1 MLHHLSTMSVAGLRF
16 TRTAGQTS
24 TPLETRSG
32 SYIYNGDPAYFHD
45 WEFRTLMR
53 LKLSEDAIKAK
64 AQKKARRNSRRSP
77 TPQDEPTD
85 ADAEADMPG
94 EGTGGGDLASLAAAM
109 SRECPSDTSRSSRHG
124 KSSKPSV
131 TNRASHGPKGDVD
144 PLDELT
150 ASAAQA
156 RTEMVQNVLEGLREE
171 AFELARDIGV
181 DVLTQPG
188 GLRKFVEKLR
198 DVVFPRAS
206 EEAREL
212 FKTGQKPGSLARQN
226 QESMLSYVSRRR
238 RWWKLL
244 KTLDGSIELSEPMR
258 VELLLELSGL
268 SRRSSS
274 SRPVLLMPNPSS
286 L

>member
-1 MLHHLSTMSVAGLRF
+1 MK
-16 TRTAGQTS
+16 
-24 TPLETRSG
+24 TP
-32 SYIYNGDPAYFHD
+32 
-45 WEFRTLMR
+45 W
-53 LKLSEDAIKAK
+53 AIRAK
-64 AQKKARRNSRRSP
+64 AQKKARRNSRKSP

-85 ADAEADMPG
+85 ADAEADTPG

-109 SRECPSDTSRSSRHG
+109 SQESPSDTSRSSKHG

-131 TNRASHGPKGDVD
+131 ASRASYGPKGDVD
-144 PLDELT
+144 PLDELIAT
-150 ASAAQA
+150 ATQA
-156 RTEMVQNVLEGLREE
+156 RTEMVQKVLEGLREE

-188 GLRKFVEKLR
+188 GLRKFVAKLR

-212 FKTGQKPGSLARQN
+212 FKTGQKPASLARQN

-244 KTLDGSIELSEPMR
+244 KTL
-258 VELLLELSGL
+258 
-268 SRRSSS
+268 
-274 SRPVLLMPNPSS
+274 
-286 L
+286 